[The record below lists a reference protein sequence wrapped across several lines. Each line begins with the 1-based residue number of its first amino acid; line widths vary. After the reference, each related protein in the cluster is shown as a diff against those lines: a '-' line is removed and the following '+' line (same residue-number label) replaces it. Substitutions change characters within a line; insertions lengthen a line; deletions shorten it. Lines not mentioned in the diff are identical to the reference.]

1 MNHFRDQGIKIP
13 QDLGIAGF
21 DDILYASLS
30 SPRADHCPSGYEAQG
45 GVGSGYAGGYGGK
58 PGTNGVGERD
68 PASGK
73 AGGTREYGRRIAER
87 GGVSAKCR
95 TQ

>member
-30 SPRADHCPSGYEAQG
+30 SPGLTTVRQDMKRKAALAVDTLADMVESREPMWGREILLP
-45 GVGSGYAGGYGGK
+45 VKLVVRGS
-58 PGTNGVGERD
+58 T
-68 PASGK
+68 
-73 AGGTREYGRRIAER
+73 AE
-87 GGVSAKCR
+87 G
-95 TQ
+95 